1 MSRRTL
7 CMAVLLAVSAAVSRA
22 PASAAAPHGLTYVP
36 VDPCVLVRTAGSP
49 QGKMGADETRALLA
63 RGAASLAAQGGAVA
77 GCGIAEAAAVL
88 AVTLRVAN
96 AAGVGQLKVWPA
108 DESEPGN
115 VLLDYRAG
123 GPSLSSSVLI
133 ELCDAAPCV
142 SDFHVKTAA
151 SGAHVRIDALG
162 YFIAGPEAAAGPPG
176 APGAPGPPGPQGAQ
190 GPEGPAGSSCSV
202 TQGGSTSVTI
212 SCTDGTSAFLS
223 VGARQ
228 FYLTRSRVQG
238 DEALTACAP
247 GYHMASL
254 WEIHDVTYLKYNTA
268 LGETQ
273 ADSGLGPPSA
283 GGWVRTGFTDGGV
296 GTKNCRT
303 WTSSSDD
310 HDGSVGQIGNAEWN
324 VPAIVIT
331 PWVSGLLDCSQEAPV
346 WCVQD

>member
-7 CMAVLLAVSAAVSRA
+7 CMAVLLAISASVARA
-22 PASAAAPHGLTYVP
+22 PASAAAPHGLIYVP

-49 QGKMGADETRALLA
+49 QGKMGANETRALLA
-63 RGAASLAAQGGAVA
+63 RGAVSLAAQGGSAA
-77 GCGIAEAAAVL
+77 GCGISEEAAVL

-96 AAGVGQLKVWPA
+96 AAGIGQLKVWPA
-108 DESEPGN
+108 DEPEPGS

-133 ELCDAAPCV
+133 ELCDAEPCV
-142 SDFHVKTAA
+142 ADFHAKTVT
-151 SGAHVRIDALG
+151 SGAHLRIDALG
-162 YFIAGPEAAAGPPG
+162 YFIAGPEAAQ
-176 APGAPGPPGPQGAQ
+176 GAPGPPGPQGAQ

-223 VGARQ
+223 FGARQ
-228 FYLTRSRVQG
+228 FYLTRSLFQG

-254 WEIHDVTYLKYNTA
+254 WEIHDVTYLRYNTA
-268 LGETQ
+268 LGSTQ

-283 GGWVRTGFTDGGV
+283 GGWVRTGFVDGGAA
-296 GTKNCRT
+296 TRNCRA

-310 HDGSVGQIGNAEWN
+310 HDGSIGQIGNAEWN
-324 VPAIVIT
+324 VPAVVIT
-331 PWVSGLLDCSQEAPV
+331 PWVSGLLDCSEEAPV